1 MTKAD
6 IAKRMKTAKS
16 FIDKLDDVAGD
27 EEVLAEILNNLV
39 DVLKPIAGK
48 SLHYKKLCDT
58 IKGIVG
64 DPDGFASKTNSE
76 KQLEKRKRSLKAVVE
91 FFNCFKVDVNWVDE
105 SDYDPEKLIT
115 SDEKN
120 D

>member
-6 IAKRMKTAKS
+6 IKKRVKLAKS

-39 DVLKPIAGK
+39 DVLKPIGGK
-48 SLHYKKLCDT
+48 SANYQKLCDT
-58 IKGIVG
+58 VEGIIG
-64 DPDGFASKTNSE
+64 SGFASKTAIND

-91 FFNCFKVDVNWVDE
+91 FFNCFKVDINYMDE
-105 SDYDPEKLIT
+105 SDYNPEKLIT
-115 SDEKN
+115 GDEKK